1 MEFLGESDR
10 GCGATTKICTSS
22 LLARCLRGWLA
33 GSSAGSLVARETSST
48 KTKLAQQARKRATR
62 VAPCLSSTST
72 STSMIVV
79 RENGEWG
86 GKGRARE
93 VVSKYEE

>member
-22 LLARCLRGWLA
+22 LLALAASVA
-33 GSSAGSLVARETSST
+33 GSSAGSLVTRETSST
-48 KTKLAQQARKRATR
+48 KTKLAQQARKRAR
-62 VAPCLSSTST
+62 VAPCLSST